1 MSRRLTRHRGS
12 RGVGRRGFL
21 QAGAAA
27 LAGAACGWLEWSH
40 GAADDTTSAA
50 ANETPPPRFLLS
62 WGREGAGEGELHS
75 PIGIA
80 VGAADELFVSDAYN
94 HRVQKFDTEGRF
106 LAQFE
111 VPQHPD
117 PALFVS
123 GGGIAVD
130 REGRVFVSQ
139 MSIHEVIA
147 FAPDGKL
154 LHRWGGKGSGDGQF
168 DNPGGMAIGPD
179 GNVYVCDQT
188 NHRVQVFT
196 PEGEFVARWGEYG
209 SQPGQFGAGPEE
221 AISKARFGGPHF
233 LAFDSQGHV
242 FTTEGTMRRVQML
255 TAQGEPLTAWG
266 DDRDAPGG
274 FGGGGDLPGPIGIC
288 VDRHDRV
295 WVGGTFHRVQC
306 YSNDGQYLTGL
317 VDVEGAAPAQF
328 SVPHGMVV
336 DSRNCLYVVDSRNQR
351 VQKFALD

>member
-1 MSRRLTRHRGS
+1 MPNGFPLNLDGDRLNRRALLQTAAVA
-12 RGVGRRGFL
+12 VGWICAL
-21 QAGAAA
+21 PA
-27 LAGAACGWLEWSH
+27 LARGEPEVVALPEPDAV
-40 GAADDTTSAA
+40 
-50 ANETPPPRFLLS
+50 PPPRFRLS
-62 WGREGAGEGELHS
+62 WGQQGAGEGDFHS

-80 VGAADELFVSDAYN
+80 INAADELFVSDTHN
-94 HRVQKFDTEGRF
+94 HRVQKFNTEGRF
-106 LAQFE
+106 LAAFE
-111 VPQHPD
+111 VPRHPD

-130 REGRVFVSQ
+130 GEGRVFVSQ
-139 MSIHEVIA
+139 MSTHEIVA
-147 FAPDGKL
+147 FAPDGTL
-154 LHRWGGKGSGDGQF
+154 LHRWGDRGAGDGQF
-168 DNPGGMAIGPD
+168 DNPGGVAIGPD

-196 PEGEFVARWGEYG
+196 PDGAFVTKWGEYG

-242 FTTEGTMRRVQML
+242 FTTEGTVRRVQKL
-255 TAQGEPLTAWG
+255 TAAGAPLSAWG

-288 VDRHDRV
+288 VDRQDRV

-306 YSNDGQYLTGL
+306 YAQDGRYLTGL
-317 VDVEGAAPAQF
+317 TDVEGNGPGQF

-336 DSRNCLYVVDSRNQR
+336 DSRDCLYVVDSRNQR
-351 VQKFALD
+351 VQKFAL